1 MTPPLARLLRRRTT
15 TPQRGNIRVRS
26 IAAHVRP
33 IPGYR
38 TVDDAR
44 RCRDSAE
51 AAYAEIARRN

>member
-1 MTPPLARLLRRRTT
+1 MPSPFARLLRRSTT
-15 TPQRGNIRVRS
+15 TPQHGNIRVRS

-33 IPGYR
+33 VPGYR

-51 AAYAEIARRN
+51 AAYAEIVRRN